1 MNVQRLMRPSAFAR
15 APRGA
20 FGALG
25 LALAVAGWAP
35 AQTPSADPAD
45 FKDVEDFLARTE
57 ADRKKSLVSE
67 TDLLARRWNGYL
79 ANDPTLLS
87 AYKDA
92 YAAAKFE
99 GDKRERPVT
108 KAWEEKNRALFREEE
123 FLAALRLH
131 VRYLILTLM
140 KRAGEDDLAMKGTME
155 WFAAFPQDGERFRKT
170 AGQELLR
177 KNLVESP
184 FVKAAGAERY
194 VTGLANWETANLGD
208 LPQVHRSNVIGA
220 LRARRDARLFSEWE
234 TNLKLEED
242 AMNRESLAVKK
253 QEWLR
258 NRRAWVMWQA
268 GKDFVAL
275 GRARQGVDV
284 MVRALRENPHSDH
297 SEAIIAEIRRVIA
310 EAQTA
315 KP

>member
-1 MNVQRLMRPSAFAR
+1 MNVKRMMRTSSFAR

-20 FGALG
+20 LG
-25 LALAVAGWAP
+25 LALAAAGSAFAQAP
-35 AQTPSADPAD
+35 PSAGPAD
-45 FKDVEDFLARTE
+45 FKDVETFLSQTE
-57 ADRKKSLVSE
+57 AERKKSLVSE
-67 TDLLARRWNGYL
+67 TELLARRWNSDL
-79 ANDPTLLS
+79 ANDPALVS

-99 GDKRERPVT
+99 GDKRERPAA
-108 KAWEEKNRALFREEE
+108 KAWEEKNRAVFREEE

-131 VRYLILTLM
+131 VRYLVLTLM
-140 KRAGEDDLAMKGTME
+140 KRVGEDDLAMKGTLE
-155 WFAAFPQDGERFRKT
+155 WLAAFPQDGERFRKI
-170 AGQELLR
+170 AGQDLLK

-184 FVKAAGAERY
+184 FVKAAGAERF

-220 LRARRDARLFSEWE
+220 LRTRRDARLFAEWE

-242 AMNRESLAVKK
+242 AMNREPLAVKK

-268 GKDFVAL
+268 GKDFAAM

-284 MVRALRENPHSDH
+284 MVRALRENPRSDH

-310 EAQTA
+310 EAQPT